1 MRGGGSTWS
10 GRGDCSRSRWPAP
23 ALSQASPMASLSEQ
37 VDEWLAS
44 CSSSSPLKVKRE
56 DDGGHAAS
64 SVTLMLEADGAED
77 GAPRPVVQV
86 MLQAGRVTLMCVD
99 EDDQYEGFNTA
110 AAQVRVCVCVPGS
123 GGHLC
128 SSLRHQSQSPLT
140 GRGCSR
146 PAPLTVLCEGLHRS
160 HGAGSHGGV
169 VQCTRGAGSANG

>member
-1 MRGGGSTWS
+1 
-10 GRGDCSRSRWPAP
+10 
-23 ALSQASPMASLSEQ
+23 MASLSEQ
-37 VDEWLAS
+37 VDAWLAS

-110 AAQVRVCVCVPGS
+110 AAQVRVCVCAWVGRPPV
-123 GGHLC
+123 L
-128 SSLRHQSQSPLT
+128 LLAAPVRSPVAVALA
-140 GRGCSR
+140 RY
-146 PAPLTVLCEGLHRS
+146 H
-160 HGAGSHGGV
+160 
-169 VQCTRGAGSANG
+169 